1 MAYTKQLY
9 VICSFVA
16 IGGFCFGYDTGV
28 ISGVLTMEPFIRQM
42 TGGGT
47 FLTPMQT
54 SVITGLLL
62 AGCFVGSLLAG
73 K

>member
-1 MAYTKQLY
+1 MGYSLQLY
-9 VICSFVA
+9 VVCGFAA

-28 ISGVLTMEPFIRQM
+28 VSGVLTMEPFIRTM
-42 TGGGT
+42 TGGRDY
-47 FLTPMQT
+47 LEAIQT